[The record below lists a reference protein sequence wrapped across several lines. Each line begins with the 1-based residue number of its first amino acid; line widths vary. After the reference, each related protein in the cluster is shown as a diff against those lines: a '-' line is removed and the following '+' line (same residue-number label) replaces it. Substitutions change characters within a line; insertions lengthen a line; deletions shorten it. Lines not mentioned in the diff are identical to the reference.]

1 MGVLPVL
8 PYLAVNVRGLCWM
21 KKDIGFLDSSEAA
34 PRSGVVVVVV
44 VVTVFLPTPCVCDI
58 VHRIMYIIHCTL
70 YNIYMYMYRRLQ
82 MYMKSPL

>member
-34 PRSGVVVVVV
+34 PRSVVVVVVV
-44 VVTVFLPTPCVCDI
+44 VVTVFFANTLCV
-58 VHRIMYIIHCTL
+58 
-70 YNIYMYMYRRLQ
+70 
-82 MYMKSPL
+82 

>member
-34 PRSGVVVVVV
+34 PRSVVVVVVV
-44 VVTVFLPTPCVCDI
+44 VVTVFFCQHLVCV
-58 VHRIMYIIHCTL
+58 TL
-70 YNIYMYMYRRLQ
+70 YIELCI
-82 MYMKSPL
+82 